1 MPPKTRQHRDSDRNE
16 PEDESSGEDCDDFG
30 PAEAD
35 HAAGNDRTASGATPT
50 TAAATPT
57 PTPTQGN
64 FTRCTARFDGTT
76 RCTEVLEAFI
86 ESVLVYKECAAVSDE
101 HALRGLPMLLTGDSA
116 DWDDAIRR
124 LRFMYGAPRPAY
136 RIFRQIFAEKQTD
149 ERSDSFISR
158 VRANLSRLPYKLH
171 EQVQVDIVFGLL
183 NHKIRKRVPYES
195 VKSID
200 WLLEQARFVE
210 DTLVSNDDHLFS
222 YNSQNKNASDKNYNA
237 GVNVVNRPSARNA
250 NSNVNPSSVR
260 NANVNIFSRTET
272 DGNTT

>member
-35 HAAGNDRTASGATPT
+35 HAATAAAGNDRTASGATPT
-50 TAAATPT
+50 TTTSRNDVIGITEDQLARLITNVIRGL

-64 FTRCTARFDGTT
+64 FA
-76 RCTEVLEAFI
+76 EVLEAFI

-101 HALRGLPMLLTGDSA
+101 HALRGLPMLLTGDPA
-116 DWDDAIRR
+116 AWWQGVRTTVKDWDDAIRR

-136 RIFRQIFAEKQTD
+136 RIFRQIFDEEQTD

-171 EQVQVDIVFGLL
+171 EQVVTLFFLDSTFLTKLL
-183 NHKIRKRVPYES
+183 H
-195 VKSID
+195 
-200 WLLEQARFVE
+200 
-210 DTLVSNDDHLFS
+210 
-222 YNSQNKNASDKNYNA
+222 
-237 GVNVVNRPSARNA
+237 
-250 NSNVNPSSVR
+250 
-260 NANVNIFSRTET
+260 
-272 DGNTT
+272 